1 MIALASKIDVA
12 RQLGG
17 DDTVRRARRFYCDL
31 LEGRQMAAGAVER
44 VEGALR
50 FLVAGVAVE
59 TGAAPRDTTTRV
71 VLRVHDPE
79 NLAARCWNAG
89 YTVFVDDTLGV
100 GIVDP
105 FGLRIELRAA

>member
-17 DDTVRRARRFYCDL
+17 DDTVSRARRFYCDV
-31 LEGRQMAAGAVER
+31 LEGHQMHAGAAER

-59 TGAAPRDTTTRV
+59 TGAVRRDAATPV
-71 VLRVHDPE
+71 VLRVSDPE

-89 YTVFVDDTLGV
+89 YTVFVDDTVGV
-100 GIVDP
+100 GIIDP

>member
-1 MIALASKIDVA
+1 MIALARNMDIERRLD
-12 RQLGG
+12 G
-17 DDTVRRARRFYCDL
+17 DERVRHARRFYCDV
-31 LEGRQMAAGAVER
+31 LEGHQMAAGAAER

-59 TGAAPRDTTTRV
+59 TGAMRHDTTTPV
-71 VLRVHDPE
+71 VLRVRDPE

-89 YTVFVDDTLGV
+89 YTVFVDDAVGV

>member
-1 MIALASKIDVA
+1 MIALASNVDPE
-12 RQLGG
+12 RQLRG
-17 DDTVRRARRFYCDL
+17 DETVRRARRFYCDV
-31 LEGRQMAAGAVER
+31 LEGRQMAADAVER

-59 TGAAPRDTTTRV
+59 TGARRYDATTRV
-71 VLRVHDPE
+71 VLRVRDPE
-79 NLAARCWNAG
+79 KLAARCWNAG
-89 YTVFVDDTLGV
+89 YTVFVDDAVGV